1 MAEDR
6 INFLHETCTI
16 LIFNYLLF
24 VKRYLH
30 WTFIAPCISWAVYF
44 FDHAPSQLWL
54 QLVVAVLL
62 ISSVLSAVHHSEVIA
77 HRVGEPFGTVVLAI
91 SITAI
96 EVSLIITLMLGG
108 GEQAKF
114 LARDTVFSAVML
126 IMNGLL
132 GACLLIGGIRHRE
145 QFFQRTSANTALVS
159 LVAIIVLTFLLPNY
173 TTSIEGPR
181 YNTAQLAFV
190 SVACLIIYGSFL
202 LIQTVRHKEYFITP
216 EESGDDNTKHH
227 PSKADTM
234 VSVLMLLV
242 SLAIVVLMAKS
253 LSPAITTGLEN
264 AGLPE
269 SLVGVVIAAVI
280 LLPEGIAAVKAAR
293 QNKLQT
299 SINLTLG
306 SALASIGLTIPAVA
320 LIAVL
325 FDMDLVLGI
334 DTKATALVVLSVFTV
349 MLSLNRGKTNVLY
362 GIVLIVNLLA
372 YIFTIIFP

>member
-1 MAEDR
+1 MVDDR
-6 INFLHETCTI
+6 FDFFPEACTI
-16 LIFNYLLF
+16 LIFSYLLI
-24 VKRYLH
+24 VKRFLH
-30 WTFIAPCISWAVYF
+30 WTYIAPFISWAVYF
-44 FDHAPSQLWL
+44 FDHAPSQVGL
-54 QLVVAVLL
+54 QLIVAALL

-96 EVSLIITLMLGG
+96 EVSLIIALMMGG

-173 TTSIEGPR
+173 TTSIEGPS
-181 YNTAQLAFV
+181 YNTAQLIFV
-190 SVACLIIYGSFL
+190 SLACLVIYGSFL

-216 EESGDDNTKHH
+216 EESTDNKNAHH
-227 PSKADTM
+227 PSKSDSI
-234 VSVLMLLV
+234 VSLLMLLV
-242 SLAIVVLMAKS
+242 SLAIVVLLAKS
-253 LSPAITTGLEN
+253 LSPAISTGLEN

-280 LLPEGIAAVKAAR
+280 LLPEGIAAIKAAQR
-293 QNKLQT
+293 NKLQT

-320 LIAVL
+320 VIAVM
-325 FDMDLVLGI
+325 FDMELVLGI
-334 DTKATALVVLSVFTV
+334 DTKATALVVLSIFTV